1 MNRKLIL
8 ILCDGMRSDSLEA
21 CGHPMA
27 TWMQEHSLHTLQAH
41 TVMPSITLPCIM
53 SLCYSAQPER
63 HGIFTLQY
71 AQPLKPVEGIFEHLA
86 RHGKQCTFYYDWEEL
101 SDLCR
106 PGAVGEGTLT
116 ASVFLSGGRFGY
128 SRCDAENTETML
140 RDTAR
145 YQPDFVFLYL
155 GDPDHQGH
163 TEGWMSRP
171 YLDSVSRCWDL
182 IEAVHTR
189 LGSAYTLLVTADH
202 GGHAHTHGEPI
213 PEDMTIPIFCI
224 GDGIPGAELKSASIL
239 DIAPTIASALQV
251 PASPLWDGKALF

>member
-8 ILCDGMRSDSLEA
+8 ILCDGLRSDSLEA

-27 TWMQEHSLHTLQAH
+27 TWMQEHSLHTLQAR

-106 PGAVGEGTLT
+106 PGAVG
-116 ASVFLSGGRFGY
+116 
-128 SRCDAENTETML
+128 
-140 RDTAR
+140 
-145 YQPDFVFLYL
+145 
-155 GDPDHQGH
+155 
-163 TEGWMSRP
+163 
-171 YLDSVSRCWDL
+171 
-182 IEAVHTR
+182 
-189 LGSAYTLLVTADH
+189 
-202 GGHAHTHGEPI
+202 
-213 PEDMTIPIFCI
+213 
-224 GDGIPGAELKSASIL
+224 
-239 DIAPTIASALQV
+239 
-251 PASPLWDGKALF
+251 

>member
-27 TWMQEHSLHTLQAH
+27 TWMQEHSLHTLQAR

-101 SDLCR
+101 SLPPRCSRRRNAHSQCFSVRR
-106 PGAVGEGTLT
+106 PVRLFPMRCGEHGNNAARHGAIPAGFCV
-116 ASVFLSGGRFGY
+116 SLSWRSGSSGPHGRLDVPPISG
-128 SRCDAENTETML
+128 L
-140 RDTAR
+140 RE
-145 YQPDFVFLYL
+145 Q
-155 GDPDHQGH
+155 
-163 TEGWMSRP
+163 M
-171 YLDSVSRCWDL
+171 
-182 IEAVHTR
+182 
-189 LGSAYTLLVTADH
+189 LGSDRSSPHPARQCVH
-202 GGHAHTHGEPI
+202 
-213 PEDMTIPIFCI
+213 
-224 GDGIPGAELKSASIL
+224 SACNR
-239 DIAPTIASALQV
+239 
-251 PASPLWDGKALF
+251 